1 MYSTVGVCSTSSSR
15 TAFYQRDLS
24 KKSKSEMFKL
34 EFTTGDKSSNGG
46 QHRQQQGKNQSRL
59 GGGSGSGILGGNQYK
74 SSNGS
79 QRYQQKGK
87 NQSRLGGGGGGI
99 LGGNQHRGFAK
110 QSKPGMLQP
119 ELTIGRTR
127 NNGYKSAN
135 GGRSHQQQGKYQSRL
150 GGAGGGDILGGNQHR
165 GLAKQSKS
173 DMLQPELTIGRTR
186 DNGYKFTN
194 GGQNRSDSGSLQHY
208 GTGEYSFSQ
217 PINPSEAMTGG
228 IRSRSDGGRRQ
239 TLPLKKHYGLQLSN
253 TDSDNND
260 QYRNGDWSYRDEI
273 DHGNGRSRPFGSNK

>member
-1 MYSTVGVCSTSSSR
+1 
-15 TAFYQRDLS
+15 
-24 KKSKSEMFKL
+24 MFKL

-79 QRYQQKGK
+79 QSY
-87 NQSRLGGGGGGI
+87 
-99 LGGNQHRGFAK
+99 
-110 QSKPGMLQP
+110 
-119 ELTIGRTR
+119 
-127 NNGYKSAN
+127 
-135 GGRSHQQQGKYQSRL
+135 QQQGKYQSRL